1 MIIFIAAVASVAA
14 IVLGYLYLR
23 ERQKLI
29 RNTRLNDVVKRDIE
43 KLQKQFERAKETEEA
58 LINAV
63 DDGLILLDAS
73 QRILMANTKAKEFA
87 DGPMIGETLIAAV
100 RHVEVDEMM
109 QDMVSNSDMYVEQL
123 IEFNEQTKLNVRIQ
137 RFNINAE
144 QKNYIMILRDV
155 TALKR
160 AERARRDMVYFLTH
174 DLKTPIT
181 VAQLV
186 AETID
191 DEMFHKEMSK
201 KHKKLY
207 RDKLHDLRQQ
217 LGQMSQLVQEMQDL
231 YRIESGQLPILAKPT
246 PILQPVRDG
255 IDHLISLAN
264 DKEQTVTID
273 IDENI
278 IVLID
283 APKIQRVINNIVHNA
298 IKYTPHG
305 GSISI
310 SAQENDS
317 TVTVSISDTG
327 VGIPKDEV
335 PRIFERFFQVD
346 RARNDG
352 SAGLGLAIA
361 KHIIQKHGGEI
372 WAESEEHRGT
382 TFYFNIYKDIIN

>member
-1 MIIFIAAVASVAA
+1 MLTIITFLAVLAA
-14 IVLGYLYLR
+14 LGLSYLYYTERKKCMSAQLDAENSRR
-23 ERQKLI
+23 EIVSLT
-29 RNTRLNDVVKRDIE
+29 TR
-43 KLQKQFERAKETEEA
+43 FERARETEKA

-63 DDGLILLDAS
+63 DDGLLLLDSS
-73 QRILMANTKAKEFA
+73 QRILMANAKAAEFA
-87 DGPMIGETLIAAV
+87 EGNLIGETLIVAL
-100 RHVEVDEMM
+100 RHAGIDEML
-109 QDMVSNSDMYVEQL
+109 QEIVRGNEDNSEQL
-123 IEFNEQTKLNVRIQ
+123 IEFNELTKLNVRIQ
-137 RFNINAE
+137 RFDTNNGG
-144 QKNYIMILRDV
+144 NYIIILRDV

-191 DEMFHKEMSK
+191 DETFYKQMSK
-201 KHKKLY
+201 KYKKLY

-246 PILQPVRDG
+246 PILEPIQQGMQQLV
-255 IDHLISLAN
+255 SLAE
-264 DKEQTVTID
+264 DKEQQVSIEVSED
-273 IDENI
+273 II
-278 IVLID
+278 ALID
-283 APKIQRVINNIVHNA
+283 APKIQRVINNIAHNA
-298 IKYTPHG
+298 IKYTPQG
-305 GSISI
+305 GTIRI
-310 SAQENDS
+310 SASEDDS
-317 TVTVSISDTG
+317 TVTVAISDTG

-361 KHIIQKHGGEI
+361 KHIIRKHGGEI
-372 WAESEEHRGT
+372 WAESEENQGT
-382 TFYFNIYKDIIN
+382 TFYFKLYKDTIN